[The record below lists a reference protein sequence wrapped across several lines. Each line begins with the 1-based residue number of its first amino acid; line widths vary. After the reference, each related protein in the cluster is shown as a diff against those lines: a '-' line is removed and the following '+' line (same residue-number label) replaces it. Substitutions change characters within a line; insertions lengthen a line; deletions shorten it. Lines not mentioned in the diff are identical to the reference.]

1 MPGNLDRQKPE
12 DPTKINIHQQW
23 ELNFWTNEL
32 GVTETELKNA
42 VKVVG
47 PMVKDVKK
55 HLNE

>member
-1 MPGNLDRQKPE
+1 MLDNLDRRKPE

-42 VKVVG
+42 VRVVG
-47 PMVKDVKK
+47 SMVKDVKK
-55 HLNE
+55 YLNE

>member
-1 MPGNLDRQKPE
+1 MPDNLDRQKPE

-42 VKVVG
+42 VREVG

>member
-1 MPGNLDRQKPE
+1 
-12 DPTKINIHQQW
+12 
-23 ELNFWTNEL
+23 LNFWTNEL